1 MTDSATL
8 HQELPKSLEQI
19 RDPDSGRPLSET
31 GQVTD
36 WQIAGGHVR
45 CQLALTS
52 ATMPLRHWMVDQIT
66 QRFHAQAQGIQS
78 VQIDVVQRDRPYPA
92 IGQIGLKARHVIAVG
107 SGKGGV
113 GKSTVAA
120 SLALALEK
128 LGARVGLMDAD
139 IYGPS
144 IPHLLGLSGRPEIIE
159 GKIQPI
165 RLGKMPVLSMGFLV
179 ERHQAV
185 IWRGPMLH
193 GSLTQFLR
201 DTAWGELDYLV
212 IDLPP
217 GTGDVVL
224 TLSQLVPLAGAVVVC
239 TPQEVALLDADKAIA
254 MFDKTKVPL
263 LGLVENM
270 SGFTCPDTGKTY
282 AIFGKGGTRARA
294 EQLGVPLLAEIPI
307 QMPMRE
313 LSDEGGLA
321 RALEV
326 PEVGAIME
334 KLAVEVAKSIAD
346 QTFKRPVAA
355 APLPVLG

>member
-1 MTDSATL
+1 M
-8 HQELPKSLEQI
+8 
-19 RDPDSGRPLSET
+19 
-31 GQVTD
+31 
-36 WQIAGGHVR
+36 
-45 CQLALTS
+45 
-52 ATMPLRHWMVDQIT
+52 
-66 QRFHAQAQGIQS
+66 
-78 VQIDVVQRDRPYPA
+78 
-92 IGQIGLKARHVIAVG
+92 IAVG

-254 MFDKTKVPL
+254 MFEKTKVPL

-313 LSDEGGLA
+313 LSDEGGLP

-346 QTFKRPVAA
+346 QNFKRPVAA